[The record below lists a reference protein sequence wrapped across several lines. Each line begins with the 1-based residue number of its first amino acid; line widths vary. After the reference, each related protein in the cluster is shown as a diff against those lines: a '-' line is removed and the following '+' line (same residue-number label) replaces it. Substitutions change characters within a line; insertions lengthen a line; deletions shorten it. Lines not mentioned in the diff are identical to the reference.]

1 MAYRI
6 RPVHYYEATVRDV
19 PGEAYQ
25 ILQVLDSSQVGL
37 IAFDAVSEGAGH
49 ALLTFFPDE
58 PEKLVAVCAES
69 GLELAGPRHGFL
81 IQGDDQ
87 PGALVDIHRR
97 LYEANIN
104 ITSASGVSDGRGG
117 FGYIVL
123 VPEADYEAAARI
135 LERALRTARRAGR

>member
-6 RPVHYYEATVRDV
+6 LPVPYYEATVRDV

-37 IAFDAVSEGAGH
+37 IAFYAVPAGAGH
-49 ALLTFFPDE
+49 ALLTFFPVE
-58 PEKLVAVCAES
+58 PGKLEAVCSES
-69 GLELAGPRHGFL
+69 GLGLTGPRHGFL

-104 ITSASGVSDGRGG
+104 IVAASGVSDGRGG

-135 LERALRTARRAGR
+135 LERALRSASRARR